1 MGTHSRSVAGALFG
15 RARLAVLGVLFEAS
29 AAPLRLREIV
39 RRARVGTGAVQRE
52 LERLRAAGLVVRQR
66 RGREVHF
73 QVNRAAPVAREV
85 EALVQRLATG
95 PRSGGVRD
103 PLLRQH
109 RDAILAVAR
118 RHGVTRVRVF
128 GSRARGTGDE
138 ASDVDLLVD
147 LEPGRSLLDLGAVT
161 VELREVLGR
170 RVDVVTERG
179 LRPRIR
185 EEVLRDAVPL

>member
-1 MGTHSRSVAGALFG
+1 M
-15 RARLAVLGVLFEAS
+15 AVLGVLFEVS
-29 AAPLRLREIV
+29 STSLRLREIV

-73 QVNRAAPVAREV
+73 HVNRAAPGAREV
-85 EALVQRLATG
+85 EALVQRLAG
-95 PRSGGVRD
+95 PRSGVVRD

-128 GSRARGTGDE
+128 GSRARGTGDD

-161 VELREVLGR
+161 VDLREVLGR

>member
-1 MGTHSRSVAGALFG
+1 MGTHLRSVAGALFG
-15 RARLAVLGVLFEAS
+15 RGRLAVLGVLLQAS
-29 AAPLRLREIV
+29 SAPLRLREIV

-73 QVNRAAPVAREV
+73 RVDRSAPLAAEV
-85 EALVQRLATG
+85 ESLVRRLT
-95 PRSGGVRD
+95 SGHGRGVRD
-103 PLLRQH
+103 PLLRAH
-109 RDAILAVAR
+109 RDGILAVAR
-118 RHGVTRVRVF
+118 RHGATGVRVF
-128 GSRARGTGDE
+128 GSRARGTGE
-138 ASDVDLLVD
+138 ETSDVDLLVD
-147 LEPGRSLLDLGAVT
+147 LEPGRSLLDLAAVT
-161 VELREVLGR
+161 VELRELLGR